1 VWEGSPTPTQA
12 LEARGEKATLRIEP
26 VFPTGWEHKFIAGRT
41 IPYADHKPLH
51 AVSIRPEW
59 HHKWNVNPRKSPY
72 PHWDPRGDGEPL
84 FDNTCQYLIVLT
96 ALPVGADVPDVPPF
110 TLEPLA
116 PGTAKGVRLVGEGEE
131 TTVLFNHNREAVDVD
146 GLQTDA
152 EKVVLRRS
160 PGGTRW
166 VAVRDE

>member
-1 VWEGSPTPTQA
+1 M
-12 LEARGEKATLRIEP
+12 
-26 VFPTGWEHKFIAGRT
+26 
-41 IPYADHKPLH
+41 
-51 AVSIRPEW
+51 
-59 HHKWNVNPRKSPY
+59 
-72 PHWDPRGDGEPL
+72 
-84 FDNTCQYLIVLT
+84 
-96 ALPVGADVPDVPPF
+96 GADVPDVPPF